1 MSQLD
6 HVGWAVRSIDA
17 SRPHF
22 EVALGLAFCGE
33 EGFPGLRIAF
43 FGAGPAQVE
52 LLEPLDERSD
62 VGAFIE
68 SHGEGVH
75 HLALRVE
82 DVGAALDVTDPEPLP
97 GDHPL
102 LQAPTLTVVPH
113 VGSATHATRE
123 AMGNLAVENLAAALR
138 GKRMPHCANPEVYD
152 TAGP

>member
-22 EVALGLAFCGE
+22 EGVLGLAFCGE

-43 FGAGPAQVE
+43 FGAGAAQVE

-62 VGAFIE
+62 IGAFIE

-82 DVGAALDVTDPEPLP
+82 DVGAALGHARERGLRVLDDAPRKGARDTVIGYVDPQRPDGILI
-97 GDHPL
+97 
-102 LQAPTLTVVPH
+102 QYVQQ
-113 VGSATHATRE
+113 R
-123 AMGNLAVENLAAALR
+123 
-138 GKRMPHCANPEVYD
+138 
-152 TAGP
+152 